1 MAKKKQTAADES
13 LAQNPEY
20 PSEKDLD
27 AGKST
32 AKSAAAKSTDSAK
45 QTTASATTDSND
57 QAAAS
62 TQAKAKPAT
71 DEQAEQIKKLKA
83 QAEATEDKYLRA
95 EAEIQN
101 MNARFKKEREQLLK
115 YEGQDLAKSILPVMD
130 NLERALAVEASDQNG
145 KQLKK
150 GVEMVYDHLERALKD
165 HQIIEITA
173 MNQTFDP
180 TIHQAV
186 QTVAVEGDQKPETV
200 VKVLQKGYKLK
211 DRVLRPAMVVV
222 AQ

>member
-1 MAKKKQTAADES
+1 MAKKKQTAAEES

-20 PSEKDLD
+20 PSEKDL
-27 AGKST
+27 AAKKSN
-32 AKSAAAKSTDSAK
+32 AKSAAPKAK
-45 QTTASATTDSND
+45 QTDASAKAAANE

-62 TQAKAKPAT
+62 AQAKAGPAA
-71 DEQAEQIKKLKA
+71 DKQAKQIEKLKA

-165 HQIIEITA
+165 HQIVEITA
-173 MNQTFDP
+173 LNQTFDP
-180 TIHQAV
+180 TVHQAV